1 MPTYRNAHA
10 KLKKWIYDI
19 QYPGNRFESVII
31 SNDFWSST
39 IWAIRIHVS
48 FACSN
53 IIQISGFNLVI
64 TLIVNSQK
72 DQFQERMKPS
82 KFILNYTLL
91 NWLKLMKLVKL
102 WKPNCGSSSDGNVL
116 FFDAELNIPV
126 YPILSQLRY
135 WVIFLTFHRYFEI
148 SDQKFQDQKSR
159 KTGIL
164 FQINE
169 C

>member
-1 MPTYRNAHA
+1 MISYICILNYVKGMITW
-10 KLKKWIYDI
+10 KTTVILLI
-19 QYPGNRFESVII
+19 QFLSKQILINTMTSFELEFHLICPFS
-31 SNDFWSST
+31 DK
-39 IWAIRIHVS
+39 
-48 FACSN
+48 
-53 IIQISGFNLVI
+53 
-64 TLIVNSQK
+64 IVNSQK
-72 DQFQERMKPS
+72 DQFLERMKPS

-135 WVIFLTFHRYFEI
+135 WVIFLAFHRYFEI